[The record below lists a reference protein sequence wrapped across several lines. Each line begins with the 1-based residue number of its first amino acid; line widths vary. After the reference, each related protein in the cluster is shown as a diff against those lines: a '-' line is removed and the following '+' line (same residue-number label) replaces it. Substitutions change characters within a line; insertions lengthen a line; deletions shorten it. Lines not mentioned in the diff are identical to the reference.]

1 MDQRELDTRVKALH
15 KANQANEPPA
25 SLITILESLKKAN
38 PTEEML
44 RTTKAGIVVGKL
56 RGNPNKEVA
65 KVATEVVSQWKKGV
79 EAEKRA
85 KGLKSAAAK
94 PQGSVSPAASKA
106 ASPAPKAVVGGSG
119 SGSKKNFDG
128 DPEKRTFKTDKVDV
142 GRTGLSVRD
151 SCIGLLYNGL
161 AYRSREPPQSV
172 VLRAVEVEAAAFR
185 AYKGE
190 TKEYK
195 DKIRSLFQ
203 NLKVKTNAELGRN
216 VMSGHLAPD
225 RFVVMSSKELMS
237 AQQRRED
244 AELEIENMK
253 KAQVPMAEK
262 SISDSLECSNC
273 KKKMVSYTQA
283 QTRSADEPM
292 TTFCE
297 CMNCG
302 KRWKVGFYYYFQL
315 TNACLSYLST
325 IAY

>member
-1 MDQRELDTRVKALH
+1 MDQRELDARVKALH

-25 SLITILESLKKAN
+25 SLIPILESLKKAN

-44 RTTKAGIVVGKL
+44 RNTKAGLVVGKL

-65 KVATEVVSQWKKGV
+65 KVAMEVVAQWKKGV

-85 KGLKSAAAK
+85 KGLKNVSAK
-94 PQGSVSPAASKA
+94 QPQGSVSPASKA
-106 ASPAPKAVVGGSG
+106 ASPAPKAAAAGSG
-119 SGSKKNFDG
+119 SGGSGTGTGSGGKKHFDG
-128 DPEKRTFKTDKVDV
+128 DPEKRTFKTDRVDIH
-142 GRTGLSVRD
+142 RTGSQVRD
-151 SCIGLLYNGL
+151 NCIGLLYNGL
-161 AYRSREPPQSV
+161 AYRSREPEDSV
-172 VLRAVEVEAAAFR
+172 VARAVEVEAAAYKT
-185 AYKGE
+185 YKGE

-203 NLKVKTNAELGRN
+203 NLKVKSNAELGRN
-216 VMSGHLAPD
+216 VMSGAVTAD

-237 AQQRRED
+237 AHQRQAD
-244 AELEIENMK
+244 AELELENMK

-302 KRWKVGFYYYFQL
+302 KRWKF
-315 TNACLSYLST
+315 S
-325 IAY
+325 

>member
-1 MDQRELDTRVKALH
+1 MDQRELDARVKALH
-15 KANQANEPPA
+15 KAAQANEPPSA
-25 SLITILESLKKAN
+25 IISIIESLRSAS

-56 RGNPNKEVA
+56 RGNANKDIA
-65 KVATEVVSQWKKGV
+65 KIATEVVAKWKKGI
-79 EAEKRA
+79 ELEKKS
-85 KGLKSAAAK
+85 KGLQTAKAAPK
-94 PQGSVSPAASKA
+94 GSVSPASKA
-106 ASPAPKAVVGGSG
+106 ASPAPKPIGGS
-119 SGSKKNFDG
+119 KRAYEG
-128 DPEKRTFKTDKVDV
+128 DPEKRTYKSDKIDIS
-142 GRTGLSVRD
+142 RTGSQVRD
-151 SCIGLLYNGL
+151 NCIGLLYNGL
-161 AYRSREPPQSV
+161 AYRSRESEDNV
-172 VLRAVEVEAAAFR
+172 IMRAVEVEHAAFK

-195 DKIRSLFQ
+195 EKIRSLFQ

-216 VMSGHLAPD
+216 VMSGAITAD

-237 AQQRRED
+237 AQQRKAD
-244 AELEIENMK
+244 AVLELENMK

-273 KKKMVSYTQA
+273 KKKMVSYSQA

-302 KRWKVGFYYYFQL
+302 KRWKF
-315 TNACLSYLST
+315 S
-325 IAY
+325 

>member
-15 KANQANEPPA
+15 KAAQANEPA
-25 SLITILESLKKAN
+25 TNLVALLESLRAAQ

-56 RGNPNKEVA
+56 RGNASKDVQKA
-65 KVATEVVSQWKKGV
+65 AGEVVALWKRGISDK
-79 EAEKRA
+79 KA
-85 KGLKSAAAK
+85 KSLRTAAAGAPK
-94 PQGSVSPAASKA
+94 GSVSPASKA
-106 ASPAPKAVVGGSG
+106 ASASPAPKPLISN
-119 SGSKKNFDG
+119 KKAYEG
-128 DPEKRTFKTDKVDV
+128 DPEKRTFKGDKVDIN
-142 GRTGLSVRD
+142 RTGSQVRD
-151 SCIGLLYNGL
+151 NCIGLIYNGL
-161 AYRSREPPQSV
+161 AYRSKESEENV
-172 VLRAVEVEAAAFR
+172 IFRAVEVEHAAFK

-190 TKEYK
+190 SNEYK
-195 DKIRSLFQ
+195 AKIRSLFQ

-216 VMSGHLAPD
+216 VMSGAIPAD

-237 AQQRRED
+237 AQQRKTE
-244 AELEIENMK
+244 AQLELENMK

-273 KKKMVSYTQA
+273 KKKQVSYSQA

-302 KRWKVGFYYYFQL
+302 KRWKF
-315 TNACLSYLST
+315 S
-325 IAY
+325 